1 MDPFLQILNSAIART
16 DNTPQTTPPPPV
28 SPEPVLTPLASA
40 SAPDDFLSLARARR
54 SFYRLGKTLPIDEE
68 KVVEIIKEAIRQ
80 APSAFNSQ
88 SSRALILLG
97 KEHDRFWQLVRAQL
111 RNVIPAES
119 FHATS
124 DKLDGFTAA
133 AGSVLFFEDQA
144 VVTALQKQY
153 IAYADN
159 FPLWSEQSS
168 GIAQYA
174 VWLALAE
181 KQIGANLQHYN
192 PLIDVDVRAAW
203 NIPDSWKLRAEM
215 NFGNINAPA
224 DEKTFI
230 DDDKR
235 FIVAR

>member
-1 MDPFLQILNSAIART
+1 MHPFQQILNSTLART
-16 DNTPQTTPPPPV
+16 EGQPQPATPHTPLDLELHALPV
-28 SPEPVLTPLASA
+28 SATPE
-40 SAPDDFLSLARARR
+40 DFLALAKARR
-54 SFYRLGKTLPIDEE
+54 TIYLLGKALPLSED
-68 KVVEIIKEAIRQ
+68 KVEEIIKEAIRQ

-88 SSRALILLG
+88 SSRALILMG
-97 KEHDRFWQLVRAQL
+97 KEHDRFWELVRGQL

-124 DKLDGFTAA
+124 DKLDGFAAA
-133 AGSVLFFEDQA
+133 AGSVLFFEDQQA
-144 VVTALQKQY
+144 ISHLQKQY

-159 FPLWSEQSS
+159 FPVWSEQSS
-168 GIAQYA
+168 GMAQYA

-181 KQIGANLQHYN
+181 KNIGANLQHYN
-192 PLIDVDVRAAW
+192 PLIDEEVRQTWA
-203 NIPDSWKLRAEM
+203 IPESWKLRAEM
-215 NFGNINAPA
+215 NFGNIVAAA

>member
-1 MDPFLQILNSAIART
+1 MDPFQQILNSALART
-16 DNTPQTTPPPPV
+16 DTPPQTVTPTV
-28 SPEPVLTPLASA
+28 QPEPPRMPLAVPP
-40 SAPDDFLSLARARR
+40 APEDFLALAKARR
-54 SFYRLGKTLPIDEE
+54 TIYALGNTLPVAEDE
-68 KVVEIIKEAIRQ
+68 VIATIKEAIRQ

-97 KEHDRFWQLVRAQL
+97 TEHDRFWQLVREQL
-111 RNVIPAES
+111 RKVIPAEN

-124 DKLDGFTAA
+124 DKLDGFAAA

-144 VVTALQKQY
+144 VITVLQKQY

-159 FPLWSEQSS
+159 FPVWSEQSS

-174 VWLALAE
+174 VWLALAG
-181 KQIGANLQHYN
+181 QGIGANLQHYN
-192 PLIDVDVRAAW
+192 PLIDDDVRAAW
-203 NIPDSWKLRAEM
+203 NIPTSWKLRAEM
-215 NFGNINAPA
+215 NFGNILAPA
-224 DEKTFI
+224 EEKTFI